1 MAWTERDP
9 IYELFPGPQRGYYAW
24 IQRFD
29 RELGFTDLDQ
39 FDAKLSP
46 VKSMARFA
54 NPPADRP
61 WETPPRIAGTA
72 LRNGGFVFGSTNG
85 YALTILDGT
94 GAPIREF
101 RKAWTPVVI
110 TKEEILA
117 KSRDRNGEI
126 LPFAENI
133 LRHPV
138 IREAFSRVL
147 EDASGN
153 LWIGTSEKA
162 VDDAAIYNVFTSQG
176 VLFARV
182 GVPGRPLAFEEG
194 SVFVVGEDW
203 EGFPI
208 IKKMRLIWLD

>member
-1 MAWTERDP
+1 MEG
-9 IYELFPGPQRGYYAW
+9 EFGYA
-24 IQRFD
+24 
-29 RELGFTDLDQ
+29 DLDQ
-39 FDAKLSP
+39 LDAKLSP
-46 VKSMARFA
+46 VKAMARFA

-72 LRNGGFVFGSTNG
+72 LRKGGFAFGNTNG
-85 YALTILDGT
+85 YTLSVLDGT
-94 GAPIREF
+94 GALIREF

-126 LPFAENI
+126 LASAKDI
-133 LRHPV
+133 LRHTV

-153 LWIGTSEKA
+153 LWIGTSEKTA
-162 VDDAAIYNVFTSQG
+162 DDAAIYDVFTSQG